1 MRIHSSSEAGVGLVL
16 FCAVLLGVGSSSCVR
31 DTACA
36 PQAGKEAIDYFSP
49 RSFPDLPGNITDF
62 LEEQGYTIPQCY
74 LSEKPVNV
82 ISGAFAKP
90 GQVDWAV
97 LASKDGV
104 SSILVFW
111 GGATE
116 NVAQLASKPDNAYL
130 QQIYGAQQSFFRLIR
145 AVDREFIVRHA
156 EAYGGPEVPE
166 IDHEGIEDAFFEKA
180 SIVHYLQEGSWF
192 ELTGAD

>member
-1 MRIHSSSEAGVGLVL
+1 MSVHLSSEARVGLVL
-16 FCAVLLGVGSSSCVR
+16 LCAALQGVGLSSCVS

-36 PQAGKEAIDYFSP
+36 PQAEKQAIDYLSP
-49 RSFPDLPGNITDF
+49 RSFPELPGNITAF
-62 LEEQGYTIPQCY
+62 LEEQGFTIPQCY
-74 LSEKPVNV
+74 LFEKPVNV

-97 LASKDGV
+97 LASKDGI

-116 NVAQLASKPDNAYL
+116 NAAQLAPKPDNAYL
-130 QQIYGAQQSFFRLIR
+130 QQTSGAQKSFSRLIR

-180 SIVHYLQEGSWF
+180 SIVHYLHEGSWL